1 MRDTNDPA
9 DEIAKPSKPTDTAAN
24 TPADTHAD
32 ADKASMWLTVESQPQ
47 IETLLRECGVCQP
60 DEQVA
65 TVNRAGDGNMNL
77 TLRVRTTAQTV
88 IFKQSRP
95 WVEKYPQIAAP
106 VERILQELRFYET
119 VAEHP
124 QLASRMPRLLGSV
137 PEQYVMVVEC
147 LGKANDASALYRSGD
162 AANAFRQL
170 LPALLIW
177 LGELHQLAI
186 PTERAEE
193 FANREL
199 RELNHQHIFVI
210 PFSDPPALD
219 LDSIT
224 PGLAK
229 VAQPLARDTQLLTRL
244 QQLGEMYLADHPQL
258 VHGDFFPGSWLIC
271 DGKVRIIDPEFS
283 HGGLPEFDL
292 GVLLA
297 HGQLLDADSS
307 DDLLTELR
315 SHYPETPKTVDWQLV
330 EDFAAVEVLR
340 RLLGVAQL
348 PLQRSLDEKARHVD
362 AAMGQLSR
370 QR

>member
-1 MRDTNDPA
+1 MRDTNDSA
-9 DEIAKPSKPTDTAAN
+9 DEIAKPSQPTAN
-24 TPADTHAD
+24 TPPDTPPDTHAD
-32 ADKASMWLTVESQPQ
+32 ADSASAWLTVESQPQ
-47 IETLLRECGVCQP
+47 IEALLRKCGVCQP
-60 DEQVA
+60 DEQVT

-119 VAEHP
+119 VAEHS
-124 QLASRMPRLLGSV
+124 QLASRMPRLLGSA
-137 PEQYVMVVEC
+137 PERYVMVVEC

-162 AANAFRQL
+162 AANTFRQL
-170 LPALLIW
+170 LPDLLSW
-177 LGELHQLAI
+177 LSELHQLAI
-186 PTERAEE
+186 PVEQAED
-193 FANREL
+193 FANRKL
-199 RELNHQHIFVI
+199 RELNHQHLFVI

-229 VAQPLARDTQLLTRL
+229 IAQPLAADTQLLTRL
-244 QQLGEMYLADHPQL
+244 QQLGEIYLADHPQL

-271 DGKVRIIDPEFS
+271 DGELRIIDPEFS

-297 HGQLLDADSS
+297 HGQLLNANSS

-315 SHYPETPKTVDWQLV
+315 SHYPETPKAVDWRLV

-348 PLQRSLDEKARHVD
+348 PLDRTLEQKKRHV
-362 AAMGQLSR
+362 ARALAQLLR
-370 QR
+370 

>member
-9 DEIAKPSKPTDTAAN
+9 DEVAKPAKPTDS
-24 TPADTHAD
+24 TPHNADTAD
-32 ADKASMWLTVESQPQ
+32 ADSASAWLTVDSKPRIES
-47 IETLLRECGVCQP
+47 LLCECGVCQP
-60 DEQVA
+60 DEQVT

-77 TLRVRTTAQTV
+77 TLRVRTTVQTV

-106 VERILQELRFYET
+106 VKRILQELRFYET

-124 QLASRMPRLLGSV
+124 QLASWMPRLLGSV
-137 PEQYVMVVEC
+137 PEQYVMIVEC

-162 AANAFRQL
+162 AANTFRQL
-170 LPALLIW
+170 LPDLLSW

-186 PTERAEE
+186 PAEQTED
-193 FANREL
+193 FANRAL

-219 LDSIT
+219 LDNIT
-224 PGLAK
+224 PGLAE
-229 VAQPLARDTQLLTRL
+229 VAQPLASDAQLLTRL
-244 QQLGEMYLADHPQL
+244 QQLGEIYLADHPQL

-271 DGKVRIIDPEFS
+271 DGEVRIIDPEFS
-283 HGGLPEFDL
+283 HGGMPEFDL

-297 HGQLLDADSS
+297 HGQLLNANSP

-315 SHYPETPKTVDWQLV
+315 SHYRELPKTIDWQLV

-348 PLQRSLDEKARHVD
+348 PLERTLDEKKRHVD
-362 AAMGQLSR
+362 RALARLLR
-370 QR
+370 